1 MNKNKIKY
9 ILFAFLLA
17 FVGSFLPGYSLA
29 DDPAN
34 ETAPCS
40 AEKIKEI
47 EQHLN
52 KAAKEGLKNS
62 KTLLD
67 SYNKIVEQY
76 KSSCNPDIT
85 TGTPVYWSQ
94 DAYQMAYTKDVELA
108 DNLMKDKS
116 QYQYTGVVWSAQTVA
131 NRNNVVNCNTL
142 RNQANEALQNFNRS
156 RVTTTNM
163 LGRAGGKQVPKT
175 CICSENAD
183 NQECI
188 AYATEKEEPKE
199 TKDGCP
205 TFNEYLAELTSCP
218 LCVIFEV
225 ILNTDSAIAHI
236 AWEKFSGPLQ
246 GVVSV
251 FFLVFIAL
259 ETLKLISSMAGAG
272 TSSYLKSLFSLGLK
286 VAITL
291 ILLQNSSYI
300 YGYFI
305 TPVIKGGLQMGQ
317 EFLNVAASGAG
328 ACQIGSSSA
337 FGSIEGN
344 ELDSSVLSSMLDT
357 IRCFNNSSLIMPS
370 IGRAL
375 MCHGWENT
383 VSILKISFPLP
394 DFEMWLVGAITY
406 LFGLIIWFSVTFYLI
421 DCTVQLGMVCG
432 FVPLFVACWPFE
444 MTKRYTF
451 TGVKMIMNTF
461 FTFVLMGVVMLV
473 GMEIVSFAMSGG
485 PNEGDLY
492 TKITLLN
499 TANVNMKKLKKL
511 VDLDGEEI
519 LILIACCIMAM
530 KMLTIATTAAGKFS
544 SGSGMNI
551 GGKMGGMVGS
561 AGQKLTMGAAGAAW
575 IAGKATLGAA
585 GGYLAKNTDVG
596 RSVANRYHKLKA
608 NVRQFG
614 RDINRTFTEEIP
626 SAIGADM
633 GLEQF
638 QPQREV
644 GMPTNKEASR
654 RSGNQPNNFDG
665 EKPENKTNNKI
676 NPEHQKLIK
685 DANDKF
691 NASDQGKALQDNIDK
706 AKDDYLKAVEEHGK
720 DSKEAHDAR
729 DKLRNAV
736 HERRDAKHNAVNS
749 YLDENSQ
756 SPGAHGSYLG
766 QMNIEDKA
774 QHDRIAQAKQEV
786 EGDAYMKS
794 MDKNISDTEN
804 WNDTLDRAHQNN
816 PELAQAIEQSTG
828 GTIGHLSQEEINRRI
843 SSAKHAK
850 DMHMLHEMQ
859 NKLSNSD
866 FERFLTSY
874 QAGENF

>member
-1 MNKNKIKY
+1 MNKNRIKY
-9 ILFAFLLA
+9 VLFAFLLV
-17 FVGSFLPGYSLA
+17 FVGSFFPGYSLA
-29 DDPAN
+29 DDPTN
-34 ETAPCS
+34 EAAPCS

-67 SYNKIVEQY
+67 RYNKIVEQY
-76 KSSCNPDIT
+76 KSSCNSNIT

-108 DNLMKDKS
+108 DALMKDKS
-116 QYQYTGVVWSAQTVA
+116 QYQYTGVVWSAQTVSA
-131 NRNNVVNCNTL
+131 GNNAISCNAL
-142 RNQANEALQNFNRS
+142 RNQANEALQDFNRS

-259 ETLKLISSMAGAG
+259 ETLKLISSMAGAS
-272 TSSYLKSLFSLGLK
+272 TSSYLKSLLSLGLK

-305 TPVIKGGLQMGQ
+305 TPVIKSGLQMGQ
-317 EFLNVAASGAG
+317 EFISIAASGAG
-328 ACQIGSSSA
+328 ACQIDSGSA
-337 FGSIEGN
+337 FGSVEGN
-344 ELDSSVLSSMLDT
+344 ELDSSILSSMLDT

-383 VSILKISFPLP
+383 VSILKISFPIP

-432 FVPLFVACWPFE
+432 FVPLFVACWPFK
-444 MTKRYTF
+444 MTQRYTF

-519 LILIACCIMAM
+519 LILVACCIMAM

-544 SGSGMNI
+544 SGSGMSI
-551 GGKMGGMVGS
+551 GSKMGGMVGS

-596 RSVANRYHKLKA
+596 RSVANRYHKLKT

-614 RDINRTFTEEIP
+614 RNINRTFTEEIP

-633 GLEQF
+633 GLEKF
-638 QPQREV
+638 QPQRQT
-644 GMPTNKEASR
+644 GMPTNEEAFR
-654 RSGNQPNNFDG
+654 QPDRQPNNFDG

-676 NPEHQKLIK
+676 NPEHKKLID
-685 DANDKF
+685 DASQKF
-691 NASDQGKALQDNIDK
+691 DNSNKGKALQGNIDK
-706 AKDDYLKAVEEHGK
+706 AKADYLKAVEEHGK
-720 DSKEAHDAR
+720 DSKEANEAR
-729 DKLRNAV
+729 DKLRDAV
-736 HERRDAKHNAVNS
+736 DERRDAKHDAITS
-749 YLDENSQ
+749 YLDENAQ
-756 SPGAHGSYLG
+756 SPGAHGSYLK
-766 QMNIEDKA
+766 QMNVENQA

-786 EGDAYMKS
+786 ENDTYMKR

-828 GTIGHLSQEEINRRI
+828 GAIGHLSQEEVNRRI

-859 NKLSNSD
+859 NKLSNAD

-874 QAGENF
+874 QAGEKF